1 MKSKHIL
8 SSDEKL
14 KQWGYG
20 EWVEEPDLIEFEHQ
34 NIKCRIIRVSAHEM
48 NGSLFGG
55 HLCGYICIPEG
66 HPWKGLGENALY
78 DNIDVHGGITYN
90 KEEEDG
96 YWIGF
101 DCAHSS
107 DIVPS
112 LEVFRNKYRNSVWE
126 KYIKDLKRRYPSS
139 TRFNP
144 TYKNINFVIEQCESL
159 AEQAHR
165 LIKNNS

>member
-1 MKSKHIL
+1 
-8 SSDEKL
+8 
-14 KQWGYG
+14 
-20 EWVEEPDLIEFEHQ
+20 
-34 NIKCRIIRVSAHEM
+34 
-48 NGSLFGG
+48 
-55 HLCGYICIPEG
+55 
-66 HPWKGLGENALY
+66 
-78 DNIDVHGGITYN
+78 
-90 KEEEDG
+90 
-96 YWIGF
+96 
-101 DCAHSS
+101 
-107 DIVPS
+107 VPS